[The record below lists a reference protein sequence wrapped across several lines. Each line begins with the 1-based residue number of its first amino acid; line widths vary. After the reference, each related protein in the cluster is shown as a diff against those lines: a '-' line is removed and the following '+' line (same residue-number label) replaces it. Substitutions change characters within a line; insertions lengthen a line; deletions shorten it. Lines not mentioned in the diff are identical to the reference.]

1 MKKQMKLLGVW
12 LVVLCLKLS
21 ITGCGDDGT
30 QAYAEEFTDLATE
43 ISQENTDWQKLLN
56 GADYESQD
64 WINSVQSKLSE
75 MEASWTKLGSLKAP
89 KKMEDIQSSFKG
101 ASDKMLSAIAL
112 YKECFKAPIDPNN
125 IDEAGLNALVDKA
138 GEADAMAMEAS
149 SLMLEG
155 SQKATDMIKK

>member
-1 MKKQMKLLGVW
+1 MKKRFKMLGVF
-12 LVVLCLKLS
+12 LVVLCLMLS
-21 ITGCGDDGT
+21 ITGCGDDGI
-30 QAYAEEFTDLATE
+30 QAYAEEFTDLASE

-56 GADYESQD
+56 KADYESQD

-89 KKMEDIQSSFKG
+89 KKMEDVQSSFKG

-112 YKECFKAPIDPNN
+112 YKECFNAPIDPNN
-125 IDEAGLNALVDKA
+125 IDEAGLNALIDKA
-138 GEADAMAMEAS
+138 GEADGMAMEAS

>member
-1 MKKQMKLLGVW
+1 MKKRFKMLGAF
-12 LVVLCLKLS
+12 LVVLCLMLS
-21 ITGCGDDGT
+21 ITGCGDDGI
-30 QAYAEEFTDLATE
+30 QAYAEEFTDLASE

-56 GADYESQD
+56 KADYESQD

-75 MEASWTKLGSLKAP
+75 METSWTKLGSLKAP
-89 KKMEDIQSSFKG
+89 KKMEDVQSSFKG

-112 YKECFKAPIDPNN
+112 YKECFNAPIDPNN
-125 IDEAGLNALVDKA
+125 IDEAGLNALIDKA
-138 GEADAMAMEAS
+138 GEADGMAMEAS